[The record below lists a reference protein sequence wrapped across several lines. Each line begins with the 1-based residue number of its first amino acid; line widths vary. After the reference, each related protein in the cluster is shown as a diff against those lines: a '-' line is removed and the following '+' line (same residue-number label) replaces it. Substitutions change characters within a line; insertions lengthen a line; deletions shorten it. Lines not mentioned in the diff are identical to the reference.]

1 METGE
6 VRKRVLRAITEARE
20 RGRGRRELTAE
31 AERAYAAFLQN
42 VATPVAQQVA
52 SALKA
57 EKRFFTVHTPSGG
70 LCLAAERGPDDFIEF
85 ELDTNVERAQVVGH
99 VRHTRG
105 SRTLD
110 GTLPIKP
117 GVPPAE
123 LTEDD
128 VLEFLLQAL
137 EPWLER

>member
-1 METGE
+1 M
-6 VRKRVLRAITEARE
+6 LRAITEARE

-31 AERAYAAFLQN
+31 AERAYGAFLQN
-42 VATPVAQQVA
+42 VATPVTQQVA

-57 EKRFFTVHTPSGG
+57 ENRFFTVHTPSGG
-70 LCLAAERGPDDFIEF
+70 LRLAAERGQDDFIEF
-85 ELDTNVERAQVVGH
+85 ELDMSGERAQVVGR
-99 VRHTRG
+99 VRYTRG

-117 GVPPAE
+117 GVSPSE
-123 LTEDD
+123 LTDGD